1 MATGGSLMGKAD
13 STLTAAAFREGKSNV
28 QKDLGDVYTKREA
41 SFKTFQEGISTIFE
55 NLGEEDK
62 KEKEEIKKSL
72 DKLNANPGTWD
83 ALLEVNDQVANQF
96 KDELKAATTDLEKQK
111 IYGKF
116 NNYSELS
123 KNNNEIFNNVI
134 DLGVTNQLLTKA
146 GSDEQKLLAKMVK
159 DYENNTKITNPSY
172 DPKKADIVYTDAS
185 TGATMTLSEL
195 QNKVGRKDN
204 TVTTDINTLIQAA
217 ATNKS
222 GQPYEDSDD
231 GTVPG
236 FRDDLYNGIYARL
249 NSSDDI
255 ANAGIKPVSG
265 MKYSVQDMLM
275 GKAGKNNPLTIE
287 LFEILKTLDV
297 DKDGT
302 PGTEADA
309 SYVTSTNAAELAK
322 EIMNNDDLYKEVIA
336 TTVTNMS
343 GKKAYNIS
351 QIKKN
356 QNVPLSFDQQ
366 IKLRNQQLDEQTRL
380 DKLNKEQ
387 QVEIDAQNTV
397 YSIENEFSA
406 GDNIVGTGARQ
417 AQFMPSKVERDEDGD
432 VVEDAFGQPKMTKS
446 YWSLLENGV
455 PKGAS
460 IYGDYDSPE
469 ALDEIIKFVT
479 KTAGK
484 YGTFQ
489 VGVSEKEITKDGV
502 TTKYVYA
509 GNGKWS
515 LKK

>member
-322 EIMNNDDLYKEVIA
+322 EIMNNDDLYK
-336 TTVTNMS
+336 S
-343 GKKAYNIS
+343 
-351 QIKKN
+351 
-356 QNVPLSFDQQ
+356 D
-366 IKLRNQQLDEQTRL
+366 
-380 DKLNKEQ
+380 
-387 QVEIDAQNTV
+387 
-397 YSIENEFSA
+397 
-406 GDNIVGTGARQ
+406 
-417 AQFMPSKVERDEDGD
+417 
-432 VVEDAFGQPKMTKS
+432 
-446 YWSLLENGV
+446 
-455 PKGAS
+455 
-460 IYGDYDSPE
+460 
-469 ALDEIIKFVT
+469 
-479 KTAGK
+479 
-484 YGTFQ
+484 
-489 VGVSEKEITKDGV
+489 
-502 TTKYVYA
+502 
-509 GNGKWS
+509 
-515 LKK
+515 

>member
-1 MATGGSLMGKAD
+1 M
-13 STLTAAAFREGKSNV
+13 
-28 QKDLGDVYTKREA
+28 
-41 SFKTFQEGISTIFE
+41 TI
-55 NLGEEDK
+55 
-62 KEKEEIKKSL
+62 
-72 DKLNANPGTWD
+72 
-83 ALLEVNDQVANQF
+83 
-96 KDELKAATTDLEKQK
+96 
-111 IYGKF
+111 Y
-116 NNYSELS
+116 
-123 KNNNEIFNNVI
+123 
-134 DLGVTNQLLTKA
+134 
-146 GSDEQKLLAKMVK
+146 
-159 DYENNTKITNPSY
+159 
-172 DPKKADIVYTDAS
+172 
-185 TGATMTLSEL
+185 
-195 QNKVGRKDN
+195 
-204 TVTTDINTLIQAA
+204 
-217 ATNKS
+217 
-222 GQPYEDSDD
+222 
-231 GTVPG
+231 
-236 FRDDLYNGIYARL
+236 
-249 NSSDDI
+249 
-255 ANAGIKPVSG
+255 
-265 MKYSVQDMLM
+265 
-275 GKAGKNNPLTIE
+275 
-287 LFEILKTLDV
+287 
-297 DKDGT
+297 
-302 PGTEADA
+302 
-309 SYVTSTNAAELAK
+309 
-322 EIMNNDDLYKEVIA
+322 
-336 TTVTNMS
+336 
-343 GKKAYNIS
+343 IS